1 MDHQFLFAV
10 FILLAG
16 ASIIVPVTGRLKLG
30 LVLGY
35 LFVGSLLA
43 NSNILRVF

>member
-16 ASIIVPVTGRLKLG
+16 ASIIVPVIGRLKLG
-30 LVLGY
+30 SVLGY
-35 LFVGSLLA
+35 LVAGV
-43 NSNILRVF
+43 IIGQ